1 MLSLSDSEERS
12 AAKEDAFF
20 PSRATRFA
28 ITYRRRLFHPVAR
41 FARKTILFE
50 IQREAPHFRF
60 VFSGQ
65 GLHRLRISSP
75 RLIAQS
81 SYRSSHPSLLLSL
94 LKFPFTDREKK
105 TTAPGTAVVSR

>member
-28 ITYRRRLFHPVAR
+28 ITYRRRLFHAVAR

-65 GLHRLRISSP
+65 GLYRLRISSP

>member
-20 PSRATRFA
+20 PSRAIRDHVSA
-28 ITYRRRLFHPVAR
+28 SAHPSVAR

-81 SYRSSHPSLLLSL
+81 SYRSSHPSFSLS
-94 LKFPFTDREKK
+94 
-105 TTAPGTAVVSR
+105 

>member
-20 PSRATRFA
+20 HLVRFA

-41 FARKTILFE
+41 LARKTILFE

-81 SYRSSHPSLLLSL
+81 SYRSSHPSFSLS
-94 LKFPFTDREKK
+94 
-105 TTAPGTAVVSR
+105 